1 MRAGRLVFGVPGGLL
16 RDASLRDSS
25 HAMRLGARGNEA
37 WMSRVRYAKGEEDL
51 AITNASVQEARD
63 GFAVESS
70 ERVRVIRCVYETD
83 AEAVRAIVPKPLELL
98 AQPEVEVR
106 IESRLI
112 PGESDEAV
120 ELRTASFSI
129 RIAYDDRPGLYPI
142 TTSVSCE
149 SAMRIGR
156 ERYGEPMKLAAI
168 HYDASSAGVTIEVE
182 RRGISFL
189 RATGRPVEE
198 LPSCE
203 EDVVS
208 YCFKAFPSCGDAKAF
223 DQDPQLI
230 RVEDGFR
237 FERVFRLEGGLE
249 LWESA
254 FDPVADLPIRKQVIF
269 EWAEGVRER
278 HARVL
283 RPVPEEWLL
292 PFFHQRFDEPNIL
305 GSEV

>member
-1 MRAGRLVFGVPGGLL
+1 
-16 RDASLRDSS
+16 
-25 HAMRLGARGNEA
+25 
-37 WMSRVRYAKGEEDL
+37 
-51 AITNASVQEARD
+51 
-63 GFAVESS
+63 
-70 ERVRVIRCVYETD
+70 
-83 AEAVRAIVPKPLELL
+83 
-98 AQPEVEVR
+98 
-106 IESRLI
+106 
-112 PGESDEAV
+112 
-120 ELRTASFSI
+120 
-129 RIAYDDRPGLYPI
+129 
-142 TTSVSCE
+142 
-149 SAMRIGR
+149 
-156 ERYGEPMKLAAI
+156 MKLAAI

-237 FERVFRLEGGLE
+237 FERAFRLEGGLE

-278 HARVL
+278 HTRVL